1 MSSVADAHGE
11 RLAAISNAVVG
22 IYSECYGR
30 GPTKA
35 KSYVFDN
42 YVLCVLEDMLTTVE
56 RTLVEHGEE
65 DLVRT
70 VRVRFEERVAE
81 RFKREVGEI
90 MGQEVIAH
98 HSQVTFDPPMCFEIF
113 VLEGEGDKP
122 PSR

>member
-113 VLEGEGDKP
+113 VLEEEGDKP